1 MPSRTSPC
9 HLHPLAAGPIARI
22 ESCASCRVVSIHLGA
37 LTVRLDPSACE
48 SLWATL
54 SEALGEL
61 HREACAEP
69 PRATPLPSTRGLA

>member
-1 MPSRTSPC
+1 MPNRSPC
-9 HLHPLAAGPIARI
+9 HLQPLATGPIARI

-37 LTVRLDPSACE
+37 TTVRLDPSACE

-61 HREACAEP
+61 HREAYAEP
-69 PRATPLPSTRGLA
+69 SHTTPLPPTRGLA